1 MPIFAGIPQ
10 GNKIGPWLFLTITND
25 LGIMGLPAEMWTFSD
40 DTTFSEVVLSDG
52 ASEMQ
57 ETVQE
62 ITDWTHLNRLQLNP
76 TKCEK

>member
-1 MPIFAGIPQ
+1 M
-10 GNKIGPWLFLTITND
+10 LFLTMIND
-25 LGIMGLPAEMWTFSD
+25 LGIMGLPAEMWKLSNDSTF
-40 DTTFSEVVLSDG
+40 TEVVLSDG